1 MLFVFTAF
9 FFFLLILILAQFYAH
24 IKNGGIDTMQ
34 TGAIFF
40 AVCRGKVSE
49 GVDFADN
56 NGRAVIVTGLP
67 YPSVVDPKVKLK
79 QDFLNDQAKQAKDAL
94 SGKNLENF
102 L

>member
-1 MLFVFTAF
+1 V
-9 FFFLLILILAQFYAH
+9 Q
-24 IKNGGIDTMQ
+24 NGGVDAQ

-67 YPSVVDPKVKLK
+67 YPSVVDPKVAGKYL
-79 QDFLNDQAKQAKDAL
+79 LAL
-94 SGKNLENF
+94 IFFVGEAEKGF
-102 L
+102 FG